1 MEIKMQANIN
11 KVQVGNQTI
20 DLFDLPE
27 AAQQELL
34 TFYNFLIFKYQVRN
48 DRAAQDKKTVLK
60 GIFQEAKGRLPAGYA
75 FDRAEIHER

>member
-1 MEIKMQANIN
+1 MKMQANIN
-11 KVQVGNQTI
+11 KVQVGTQTI

-34 TFYNFLIFKYQVRN
+34 TFYNFLIFKYQVRKERADQ
-48 DRAAQDKKTVLK
+48 DRKVVLK
-60 GIFQEAKGRLPAGYA
+60 DIFQEAKGKLPAGYA